1 MQYTSGSTA
10 NPRGVVLSMRNVT
23 ENVDQIIRNY
33 FRHEGGAP
41 RLPSSVVSWLPLY
54 HDMGLMVGLFIPL
67 FVGCPVILTSPE
79 AFIRK
84 PARWMQL
91 LAKHQAPFSAAPNF
105 AFDLAVAKTSEEDM
119 AGLDLGHV
127 NTIIN
132 GAEQV
137 QPNTITKFLR
147 RFRPYNLMPAA
158 VKPSY
163 GMAEAVV
170 YLATTKAGSPPTSTE
185 FDADSLARG
194 HAELSTFETERATRL
209 IRYHSDDK
217 EPLLRIVDPDSNIE
231 LGPGRIGEIW
241 IHGKNVS
248 TGYHNADDALN
259 RDKFQA
265 SIREA
270 SAGTPRSPWLRTGDL
285 GFIVGDEFYIV
296 GRMKDLIIQDGVN
309 HYPDDIETTVKEF
322 TGGRVAAFSV
332 SDDGVEHLVI
342 AAEVRTE
349 HGPDKV
355 TIMDFSTIKRLVVS
369 ALSKLHGLHVT
380 DFLLVPPGALP
391 KTTSGKISRAA
402 CAKQYGA
409 NKLQRSSNVPMT
421 DGSVTADKLQ
431 KWFREYLS
439 THIECHP
446 NEVSLDVPIRDLGL
460 KSIDVLAI
468 PGDLGDRFG
477 FCIPDLAVW
486 DNPSANDLIDS
497 LLNQRSADS
506 LRESHGHADRNTQGR
521 GSINEP
527 VAVIG
532 VGCRFPGDID
542 GPERLWDFLTEKKC
556 AITAYPDRGFTNA
569 GTFAES
575 GGFLKDVAGFDN
587 RFFDI
592 PPDEALRMDPQQRLL
607 LEVSWEALEHA
618 GIIPESLRLSRTGVF
633 VGVSSTDYVRLVS
646 ASAQQKSTIWDN
658 TGGSS
663 SIIANRISYFL
674 DIQGPS
680 IVIDTAC
687 SSSLVAVHLACRSLS
702 TWDCD
707 IALVGGTNVL
717 ISPEPWGGFR
727 EAGILSQTG
736 CCHAFDKS
744 ADGMVRGEGCGVIVL
759 QRLSDARLEGRRILA
774 ILTGSAVNQDGK
786 SNGIMAPNPSAQI
799 GVLENACKSARV
811 DPLEIGYVEAHG
823 TGTSLGDRI
832 EAHALGMV
840 FGRKRPGSGPLMI
853 GSIKPNIGHLEGAAG
868 IAGLIKAVLMV
879 ERGSLLPSGGFTEP
893 NPAIPFTELGLR
905 VVDEL
910 QEWPVVAGRPRR
922 AGVSSFGF
930 GGTNAHV
937 IVEEAGSVGADT
949 VSGRADVGGSGGG
962 VVAWVISGKTAS
974 ALAAQAG
981 RLGRYVRARPALDVV
996 DVGYSL
1002 VSTRSVFDHRAV
1014 VVGQTR
1020 DELLAGLAGVVA
1032 GRPEAGVV
1040 CGVGK
1045 PAGKTAFVFAG
1056 QGSQWLGMGSELY
1069 AAYPVFAEALDAV
1082 VDELDRHLRYP
1093 LRDVIWGHD
1102 QDLLNT
1108 TEFAQPALFAVE
1120 VALYRLLMSWGVR
1133 PGLVL
1138 GHSVGELAAAHVAG
1152 ALCLPDAAMLVAARG
1167 RLMQALP
1174 AGGAMFAVQ
1183 AREDEVAP
1191 MLGHDVSIAAV
1202 NGPASVVI
1210 SGAHDAVSAIADRLR
1225 GQGRR
1230 VHRLAVSHAFHSAL
1244 MEPMIAEFTAVAAEL
1259 SVGLPTIPVISNV
1272 TGQLVADDFA
1282 SADYWARHIRAVVR
1296 FGDSVRSAHCAG
1308 ASRFI
1313 EVGPGGGLTSLIE
1326 ASLAD
1331 AQIVSVPTLRKDRPE
1346 PVSVMTA
1353 AAQGFVSGMGLD
1365 WASVFSGYRP
1375 KRVELPTY
1383 AFQHQ
1388 KFWLAPAPSVSD
1400 PTAAGQIGASDG
1412 GAELL
1417 ASSGFA
1423 ARLAGRSADEQLAAA
1438 IEVVCEHAAAVLGR
1452 DGAAGLD
1459 AGQAFAD
1466 SGFNSLSAVE
1476 LRNRLTAVTAVT
1488 LPATAIF
1495 DHPTPTELAQYLIT
1509 QIDGHGSSAAAA
1521 ANPAERIDALTDLF
1535 LQACDAGRDADGWK
1549 MVALAS
1555 NTRERMSS
1563 PVRNNV
1569 SKNVALLADGIS
1581 DVVVICIPT
1590 LTVLSDQREYRDI
1603 ANAMTGRHSVYSL
1616 TLPGF
1621 DSSDALPQNADM
1633 IVETVSNAIID
1644 VVGGSCRFVLSGYSS
1659 GGVLAYALCSHL
1671 SVKHQRNPL
1680 GVALIDTYLPSQ
1692 IANPSMNEG
1701 FSPNDTGKGLSR
1713 EVIRVARM
1721 LNRLTA
1727 TRLTAAAT
1735 YAAIFQAWEPGR
1747 SMAPVLN
1754 IVAKDRIATVENLR
1768 EERINRWRTAAA
1780 EAAYS
1785 VAEVPGDHFGMMST
1799 SSEAI
1804 ATEIHDWISGL
1815 VRGPHR

>member
-1 MQYTSGSTA
+1 
-10 NPRGVVLSMRNVT
+10 
-23 ENVDQIIRNY
+23 
-33 FRHEGGAP
+33 
-41 RLPSSVVSWLPLY
+41 
-54 HDMGLMVGLFIPL
+54 
-67 FVGCPVILTSPE
+67 
-79 AFIRK
+79 
-84 PARWMQL
+84 
-91 LAKHQAPFSAAPNF
+91 
-105 AFDLAVAKTSEEDM
+105 
-119 AGLDLGHV
+119 
-127 NTIIN
+127 
-132 GAEQV
+132 
-137 QPNTITKFLR
+137 
-147 RFRPYNLMPAA
+147 
-158 VKPSY
+158 
-163 GMAEAVV
+163 
-170 YLATTKAGSPPTSTE
+170 
-185 FDADSLARG
+185 
-194 HAELSTFETERATRL
+194 
-209 IRYHSDDK
+209 
-217 EPLLRIVDPDSNIE
+217 
-231 LGPGRIGEIW
+231 
-241 IHGKNVS
+241 
-248 TGYHNADDALN
+248 
-259 RDKFQA
+259 
-265 SIREA
+265 
-270 SAGTPRSPWLRTGDL
+270 
-285 GFIVGDEFYIV
+285 
-296 GRMKDLIIQDGVN
+296 
-309 HYPDDIETTVKEF
+309 
-322 TGGRVAAFSV
+322 
-332 SDDGVEHLVI
+332 
-342 AAEVRTE
+342 
-349 HGPDKV
+349 
-355 TIMDFSTIKRLVVS
+355 
-369 ALSKLHGLHVT
+369 
-380 DFLLVPPGALP
+380 
-391 KTTSGKISRAA
+391 
-402 CAKQYGA
+402 
-409 NKLQRSSNVPMT
+409 MT

-702 TWDCD
+702 AWDCD

-937 IVEEAGSVGADT
+937 IVEEAFPVESDGVCAGAD
-949 VSGRADVGGSGGG
+949 GSGGG

-1331 AQIVSVPTLRKDRPE
+1331 AQIVSVPTLRDAQIVSVPTLRKDRPE

-1423 ARLAGRSADEQLAAA
+1423 ARLAGRSADEQLAAAIEVVCEHAAAA

-1815 VRGPHR
+1815 VRGPHP

>member
-1 MQYTSGSTA
+1 MVS
-10 NPRGVVLSMRNVT
+10 RVLVHAYRV
-23 ENVDQIIRNY
+23 
-33 FRHEGGAP
+33 
-41 RLPSSVVSWLPLY
+41 SS
-54 HDMGLMVGLFIPL
+54 
-67 FVGCPVILTSPE
+67 
-79 AFIRK
+79 
-84 PARWMQL
+84 
-91 LAKHQAPFSAAPNF
+91 
-105 AFDLAVAKTSEEDM
+105 
-119 AGLDLGHV
+119 
-127 NTIIN
+127 
-132 GAEQV
+132 
-137 QPNTITKFLR
+137 
-147 RFRPYNLMPAA
+147 
-158 VKPSY
+158 
-163 GMAEAVV
+163 
-170 YLATTKAGSPPTSTE
+170 
-185 FDADSLARG
+185 
-194 HAELSTFETERATRL
+194 
-209 IRYHSDDK
+209 
-217 EPLLRIVDPDSNIE
+217 
-231 LGPGRIGEIW
+231 
-241 IHGKNVS
+241 
-248 TGYHNADDALN
+248 
-259 RDKFQA
+259 
-265 SIREA
+265 
-270 SAGTPRSPWLRTGDL
+270 
-285 GFIVGDEFYIV
+285 
-296 GRMKDLIIQDGVN
+296 
-309 HYPDDIETTVKEF
+309 
-322 TGGRVAAFSV
+322 
-332 SDDGVEHLVI
+332 
-342 AAEVRTE
+342 
-349 HGPDKV
+349 
-355 TIMDFSTIKRLVVS
+355 
-369 ALSKLHGLHVT
+369 
-380 DFLLVPPGALP
+380 
-391 KTTSGKISRAA
+391 
-402 CAKQYGA
+402 
-409 NKLQRSSNVPMT
+409 
-421 DGSVTADKLQ
+421 
-431 KWFREYLS
+431 
-439 THIECHP
+439 

-532 VGCRFPGDID
+532 VGCLFPGDID

-1815 VRGPHR
+1815 VRGPHP

>member
-1 MQYTSGSTA
+1 MVS
-10 NPRGVVLSMRNVT
+10 RVLVHAYRV
-23 ENVDQIIRNY
+23 
-33 FRHEGGAP
+33 
-41 RLPSSVVSWLPLY
+41 SS
-54 HDMGLMVGLFIPL
+54 
-67 FVGCPVILTSPE
+67 
-79 AFIRK
+79 
-84 PARWMQL
+84 
-91 LAKHQAPFSAAPNF
+91 
-105 AFDLAVAKTSEEDM
+105 
-119 AGLDLGHV
+119 
-127 NTIIN
+127 
-132 GAEQV
+132 
-137 QPNTITKFLR
+137 
-147 RFRPYNLMPAA
+147 
-158 VKPSY
+158 
-163 GMAEAVV
+163 
-170 YLATTKAGSPPTSTE
+170 
-185 FDADSLARG
+185 
-194 HAELSTFETERATRL
+194 
-209 IRYHSDDK
+209 
-217 EPLLRIVDPDSNIE
+217 
-231 LGPGRIGEIW
+231 
-241 IHGKNVS
+241 
-248 TGYHNADDALN
+248 
-259 RDKFQA
+259 
-265 SIREA
+265 
-270 SAGTPRSPWLRTGDL
+270 
-285 GFIVGDEFYIV
+285 
-296 GRMKDLIIQDGVN
+296 
-309 HYPDDIETTVKEF
+309 
-322 TGGRVAAFSV
+322 
-332 SDDGVEHLVI
+332 
-342 AAEVRTE
+342 
-349 HGPDKV
+349 
-355 TIMDFSTIKRLVVS
+355 
-369 ALSKLHGLHVT
+369 
-380 DFLLVPPGALP
+380 
-391 KTTSGKISRAA
+391 
-402 CAKQYGA
+402 
-409 NKLQRSSNVPMT
+409 
-421 DGSVTADKLQ
+421 
-431 KWFREYLS
+431 
-439 THIECHP
+439 

-823 TGTSLGDRI
+823 TGTSLEDRI

-1815 VRGPHR
+1815 VRGPHP

>member
-1 MQYTSGSTA
+1 MVS
-10 NPRGVVLSMRNVT
+10 RVLVHAYRV
-23 ENVDQIIRNY
+23 
-33 FRHEGGAP
+33 
-41 RLPSSVVSWLPLY
+41 SS
-54 HDMGLMVGLFIPL
+54 
-67 FVGCPVILTSPE
+67 
-79 AFIRK
+79 
-84 PARWMQL
+84 
-91 LAKHQAPFSAAPNF
+91 
-105 AFDLAVAKTSEEDM
+105 
-119 AGLDLGHV
+119 
-127 NTIIN
+127 
-132 GAEQV
+132 
-137 QPNTITKFLR
+137 
-147 RFRPYNLMPAA
+147 
-158 VKPSY
+158 
-163 GMAEAVV
+163 
-170 YLATTKAGSPPTSTE
+170 
-185 FDADSLARG
+185 
-194 HAELSTFETERATRL
+194 
-209 IRYHSDDK
+209 
-217 EPLLRIVDPDSNIE
+217 
-231 LGPGRIGEIW
+231 
-241 IHGKNVS
+241 
-248 TGYHNADDALN
+248 
-259 RDKFQA
+259 
-265 SIREA
+265 
-270 SAGTPRSPWLRTGDL
+270 
-285 GFIVGDEFYIV
+285 
-296 GRMKDLIIQDGVN
+296 
-309 HYPDDIETTVKEF
+309 
-322 TGGRVAAFSV
+322 
-332 SDDGVEHLVI
+332 
-342 AAEVRTE
+342 
-349 HGPDKV
+349 
-355 TIMDFSTIKRLVVS
+355 
-369 ALSKLHGLHVT
+369 
-380 DFLLVPPGALP
+380 
-391 KTTSGKISRAA
+391 
-402 CAKQYGA
+402 
-409 NKLQRSSNVPMT
+409 
-421 DGSVTADKLQ
+421 
-431 KWFREYLS
+431 
-439 THIECHP
+439 

-981 RLGRYVRARPALDVV
+981 RLGRYVRARPAFDVV

-1815 VRGPHR
+1815 VRGPHP

>member
-1 MQYTSGSTA
+1 
-10 NPRGVVLSMRNVT
+10 
-23 ENVDQIIRNY
+23 
-33 FRHEGGAP
+33 
-41 RLPSSVVSWLPLY
+41 
-54 HDMGLMVGLFIPL
+54 
-67 FVGCPVILTSPE
+67 
-79 AFIRK
+79 
-84 PARWMQL
+84 
-91 LAKHQAPFSAAPNF
+91 
-105 AFDLAVAKTSEEDM
+105 
-119 AGLDLGHV
+119 
-127 NTIIN
+127 
-132 GAEQV
+132 
-137 QPNTITKFLR
+137 
-147 RFRPYNLMPAA
+147 
-158 VKPSY
+158 
-163 GMAEAVV
+163 
-170 YLATTKAGSPPTSTE
+170 
-185 FDADSLARG
+185 
-194 HAELSTFETERATRL
+194 
-209 IRYHSDDK
+209 
-217 EPLLRIVDPDSNIE
+217 
-231 LGPGRIGEIW
+231 
-241 IHGKNVS
+241 
-248 TGYHNADDALN
+248 
-259 RDKFQA
+259 
-265 SIREA
+265 
-270 SAGTPRSPWLRTGDL
+270 
-285 GFIVGDEFYIV
+285 
-296 GRMKDLIIQDGVN
+296 
-309 HYPDDIETTVKEF
+309 
-322 TGGRVAAFSV
+322 
-332 SDDGVEHLVI
+332 
-342 AAEVRTE
+342 
-349 HGPDKV
+349 
-355 TIMDFSTIKRLVVS
+355 
-369 ALSKLHGLHVT
+369 
-380 DFLLVPPGALP
+380 
-391 KTTSGKISRAA
+391 
-402 CAKQYGA
+402 
-409 NKLQRSSNVPMT
+409 MT

-1495 DHPTPTELAQYLIT
+1495 DHPIPTELAQYLIT

-1815 VRGPHR
+1815 VRGPHP

>member
-1 MQYTSGSTA
+1 
-10 NPRGVVLSMRNVT
+10 
-23 ENVDQIIRNY
+23 
-33 FRHEGGAP
+33 
-41 RLPSSVVSWLPLY
+41 
-54 HDMGLMVGLFIPL
+54 
-67 FVGCPVILTSPE
+67 
-79 AFIRK
+79 
-84 PARWMQL
+84 
-91 LAKHQAPFSAAPNF
+91 
-105 AFDLAVAKTSEEDM
+105 
-119 AGLDLGHV
+119 
-127 NTIIN
+127 
-132 GAEQV
+132 
-137 QPNTITKFLR
+137 
-147 RFRPYNLMPAA
+147 
-158 VKPSY
+158 
-163 GMAEAVV
+163 
-170 YLATTKAGSPPTSTE
+170 
-185 FDADSLARG
+185 
-194 HAELSTFETERATRL
+194 
-209 IRYHSDDK
+209 
-217 EPLLRIVDPDSNIE
+217 
-231 LGPGRIGEIW
+231 
-241 IHGKNVS
+241 
-248 TGYHNADDALN
+248 
-259 RDKFQA
+259 
-265 SIREA
+265 
-270 SAGTPRSPWLRTGDL
+270 
-285 GFIVGDEFYIV
+285 
-296 GRMKDLIIQDGVN
+296 
-309 HYPDDIETTVKEF
+309 
-322 TGGRVAAFSV
+322 
-332 SDDGVEHLVI
+332 
-342 AAEVRTE
+342 
-349 HGPDKV
+349 
-355 TIMDFSTIKRLVVS
+355 
-369 ALSKLHGLHVT
+369 
-380 DFLLVPPGALP
+380 
-391 KTTSGKISRAA
+391 
-402 CAKQYGA
+402 
-409 NKLQRSSNVPMT
+409 MT

-1590 LTVLSDQREYRDI
+1590 LTVLSDQRKYRDI

-1815 VRGPHR
+1815 VRGPHP

>member
-1 MQYTSGSTA
+1 
-10 NPRGVVLSMRNVT
+10 
-23 ENVDQIIRNY
+23 
-33 FRHEGGAP
+33 
-41 RLPSSVVSWLPLY
+41 
-54 HDMGLMVGLFIPL
+54 
-67 FVGCPVILTSPE
+67 
-79 AFIRK
+79 
-84 PARWMQL
+84 
-91 LAKHQAPFSAAPNF
+91 
-105 AFDLAVAKTSEEDM
+105 
-119 AGLDLGHV
+119 
-127 NTIIN
+127 
-132 GAEQV
+132 
-137 QPNTITKFLR
+137 
-147 RFRPYNLMPAA
+147 
-158 VKPSY
+158 
-163 GMAEAVV
+163 
-170 YLATTKAGSPPTSTE
+170 
-185 FDADSLARG
+185 
-194 HAELSTFETERATRL
+194 
-209 IRYHSDDK
+209 
-217 EPLLRIVDPDSNIE
+217 
-231 LGPGRIGEIW
+231 
-241 IHGKNVS
+241 
-248 TGYHNADDALN
+248 
-259 RDKFQA
+259 
-265 SIREA
+265 
-270 SAGTPRSPWLRTGDL
+270 
-285 GFIVGDEFYIV
+285 
-296 GRMKDLIIQDGVN
+296 
-309 HYPDDIETTVKEF
+309 
-322 TGGRVAAFSV
+322 
-332 SDDGVEHLVI
+332 
-342 AAEVRTE
+342 
-349 HGPDKV
+349 
-355 TIMDFSTIKRLVVS
+355 
-369 ALSKLHGLHVT
+369 
-380 DFLLVPPGALP
+380 
-391 KTTSGKISRAA
+391 
-402 CAKQYGA
+402 
-409 NKLQRSSNVPMT
+409 MT

-431 KWFREYLS
+431 KWFREYVS

-646 ASAQQKSTIWDN
+646 ASARQKSTIWDN

-1815 VRGPHR
+1815 VRGPHP

>member
-1 MQYTSGSTA
+1 
-10 NPRGVVLSMRNVT
+10 
-23 ENVDQIIRNY
+23 
-33 FRHEGGAP
+33 
-41 RLPSSVVSWLPLY
+41 
-54 HDMGLMVGLFIPL
+54 
-67 FVGCPVILTSPE
+67 
-79 AFIRK
+79 
-84 PARWMQL
+84 
-91 LAKHQAPFSAAPNF
+91 
-105 AFDLAVAKTSEEDM
+105 
-119 AGLDLGHV
+119 
-127 NTIIN
+127 
-132 GAEQV
+132 
-137 QPNTITKFLR
+137 
-147 RFRPYNLMPAA
+147 
-158 VKPSY
+158 
-163 GMAEAVV
+163 
-170 YLATTKAGSPPTSTE
+170 
-185 FDADSLARG
+185 
-194 HAELSTFETERATRL
+194 
-209 IRYHSDDK
+209 
-217 EPLLRIVDPDSNIE
+217 
-231 LGPGRIGEIW
+231 
-241 IHGKNVS
+241 
-248 TGYHNADDALN
+248 
-259 RDKFQA
+259 
-265 SIREA
+265 
-270 SAGTPRSPWLRTGDL
+270 
-285 GFIVGDEFYIV
+285 
-296 GRMKDLIIQDGVN
+296 
-309 HYPDDIETTVKEF
+309 
-322 TGGRVAAFSV
+322 
-332 SDDGVEHLVI
+332 
-342 AAEVRTE
+342 
-349 HGPDKV
+349 
-355 TIMDFSTIKRLVVS
+355 
-369 ALSKLHGLHVT
+369 
-380 DFLLVPPGALP
+380 
-391 KTTSGKISRAA
+391 
-402 CAKQYGA
+402 
-409 NKLQRSSNVPMT
+409 MT

-431 KWFREYLS
+431 KWFREYVS

-1438 IEVVCEHAAAVLGR
+1438 IEVVCERAAAVLGR

-1815 VRGPHR
+1815 VRGPHP

>member
-1 MQYTSGSTA
+1 MVS
-10 NPRGVVLSMRNVT
+10 RVLVHAYRV
-23 ENVDQIIRNY
+23 
-33 FRHEGGAP
+33 
-41 RLPSSVVSWLPLY
+41 SS
-54 HDMGLMVGLFIPL
+54 
-67 FVGCPVILTSPE
+67 
-79 AFIRK
+79 
-84 PARWMQL
+84 
-91 LAKHQAPFSAAPNF
+91 
-105 AFDLAVAKTSEEDM
+105 
-119 AGLDLGHV
+119 
-127 NTIIN
+127 
-132 GAEQV
+132 
-137 QPNTITKFLR
+137 
-147 RFRPYNLMPAA
+147 
-158 VKPSY
+158 
-163 GMAEAVV
+163 
-170 YLATTKAGSPPTSTE
+170 
-185 FDADSLARG
+185 
-194 HAELSTFETERATRL
+194 
-209 IRYHSDDK
+209 
-217 EPLLRIVDPDSNIE
+217 
-231 LGPGRIGEIW
+231 
-241 IHGKNVS
+241 
-248 TGYHNADDALN
+248 
-259 RDKFQA
+259 
-265 SIREA
+265 
-270 SAGTPRSPWLRTGDL
+270 
-285 GFIVGDEFYIV
+285 
-296 GRMKDLIIQDGVN
+296 
-309 HYPDDIETTVKEF
+309 
-322 TGGRVAAFSV
+322 
-332 SDDGVEHLVI
+332 
-342 AAEVRTE
+342 
-349 HGPDKV
+349 
-355 TIMDFSTIKRLVVS
+355 
-369 ALSKLHGLHVT
+369 
-380 DFLLVPPGALP
+380 
-391 KTTSGKISRAA
+391 
-402 CAKQYGA
+402 
-409 NKLQRSSNVPMT
+409 
-421 DGSVTADKLQ
+421 
-431 KWFREYLS
+431 
-439 THIECHP
+439 

-1069 AAYPVFAEALDAV
+1069 AAYPVFAEALDVV

-1815 VRGPHR
+1815 VRGPHP

>member
-1 MQYTSGSTA
+1 
-10 NPRGVVLSMRNVT
+10 
-23 ENVDQIIRNY
+23 
-33 FRHEGGAP
+33 
-41 RLPSSVVSWLPLY
+41 
-54 HDMGLMVGLFIPL
+54 
-67 FVGCPVILTSPE
+67 
-79 AFIRK
+79 
-84 PARWMQL
+84 
-91 LAKHQAPFSAAPNF
+91 
-105 AFDLAVAKTSEEDM
+105 
-119 AGLDLGHV
+119 
-127 NTIIN
+127 
-132 GAEQV
+132 
-137 QPNTITKFLR
+137 
-147 RFRPYNLMPAA
+147 
-158 VKPSY
+158 
-163 GMAEAVV
+163 
-170 YLATTKAGSPPTSTE
+170 
-185 FDADSLARG
+185 
-194 HAELSTFETERATRL
+194 
-209 IRYHSDDK
+209 
-217 EPLLRIVDPDSNIE
+217 
-231 LGPGRIGEIW
+231 
-241 IHGKNVS
+241 
-248 TGYHNADDALN
+248 
-259 RDKFQA
+259 
-265 SIREA
+265 
-270 SAGTPRSPWLRTGDL
+270 
-285 GFIVGDEFYIV
+285 
-296 GRMKDLIIQDGVN
+296 
-309 HYPDDIETTVKEF
+309 
-322 TGGRVAAFSV
+322 
-332 SDDGVEHLVI
+332 
-342 AAEVRTE
+342 
-349 HGPDKV
+349 
-355 TIMDFSTIKRLVVS
+355 
-369 ALSKLHGLHVT
+369 
-380 DFLLVPPGALP
+380 
-391 KTTSGKISRAA
+391 
-402 CAKQYGA
+402 
-409 NKLQRSSNVPMT
+409 MT

-556 AITAYPDRGFTNA
+556 AITASPDRGFTNA

-1365 WASVFSGYRP
+1365 WSSVFSGYRP

-1438 IEVVCEHAAAVLGR
+1438 IEVVCEHSAAVLGR

-1815 VRGPHR
+1815 VRGPHP

>member
-1 MQYTSGSTA
+1 
-10 NPRGVVLSMRNVT
+10 
-23 ENVDQIIRNY
+23 
-33 FRHEGGAP
+33 
-41 RLPSSVVSWLPLY
+41 
-54 HDMGLMVGLFIPL
+54 
-67 FVGCPVILTSPE
+67 
-79 AFIRK
+79 
-84 PARWMQL
+84 
-91 LAKHQAPFSAAPNF
+91 
-105 AFDLAVAKTSEEDM
+105 
-119 AGLDLGHV
+119 
-127 NTIIN
+127 
-132 GAEQV
+132 
-137 QPNTITKFLR
+137 
-147 RFRPYNLMPAA
+147 
-158 VKPSY
+158 
-163 GMAEAVV
+163 
-170 YLATTKAGSPPTSTE
+170 
-185 FDADSLARG
+185 
-194 HAELSTFETERATRL
+194 
-209 IRYHSDDK
+209 
-217 EPLLRIVDPDSNIE
+217 
-231 LGPGRIGEIW
+231 
-241 IHGKNVS
+241 
-248 TGYHNADDALN
+248 
-259 RDKFQA
+259 
-265 SIREA
+265 
-270 SAGTPRSPWLRTGDL
+270 
-285 GFIVGDEFYIV
+285 
-296 GRMKDLIIQDGVN
+296 
-309 HYPDDIETTVKEF
+309 
-322 TGGRVAAFSV
+322 
-332 SDDGVEHLVI
+332 
-342 AAEVRTE
+342 
-349 HGPDKV
+349 
-355 TIMDFSTIKRLVVS
+355 
-369 ALSKLHGLHVT
+369 
-380 DFLLVPPGALP
+380 
-391 KTTSGKISRAA
+391 
-402 CAKQYGA
+402 
-409 NKLQRSSNVPMT
+409 MT

-468 PGDLGDRFG
+468 PGDRGDRFG

-1120 VALYRLLMSWGVR
+1120 VALYRLVMSWGVR

-1521 ANPAERIDALTDLF
+1521 ANPAERIDALTDVF

-1815 VRGPHR
+1815 VRGPHP

>member
-1 MQYTSGSTA
+1 
-10 NPRGVVLSMRNVT
+10 
-23 ENVDQIIRNY
+23 
-33 FRHEGGAP
+33 
-41 RLPSSVVSWLPLY
+41 
-54 HDMGLMVGLFIPL
+54 
-67 FVGCPVILTSPE
+67 
-79 AFIRK
+79 
-84 PARWMQL
+84 
-91 LAKHQAPFSAAPNF
+91 
-105 AFDLAVAKTSEEDM
+105 
-119 AGLDLGHV
+119 
-127 NTIIN
+127 
-132 GAEQV
+132 
-137 QPNTITKFLR
+137 
-147 RFRPYNLMPAA
+147 
-158 VKPSY
+158 
-163 GMAEAVV
+163 
-170 YLATTKAGSPPTSTE
+170 
-185 FDADSLARG
+185 
-194 HAELSTFETERATRL
+194 
-209 IRYHSDDK
+209 
-217 EPLLRIVDPDSNIE
+217 
-231 LGPGRIGEIW
+231 
-241 IHGKNVS
+241 
-248 TGYHNADDALN
+248 
-259 RDKFQA
+259 
-265 SIREA
+265 
-270 SAGTPRSPWLRTGDL
+270 
-285 GFIVGDEFYIV
+285 
-296 GRMKDLIIQDGVN
+296 
-309 HYPDDIETTVKEF
+309 
-322 TGGRVAAFSV
+322 
-332 SDDGVEHLVI
+332 
-342 AAEVRTE
+342 
-349 HGPDKV
+349 
-355 TIMDFSTIKRLVVS
+355 
-369 ALSKLHGLHVT
+369 
-380 DFLLVPPGALP
+380 
-391 KTTSGKISRAA
+391 
-402 CAKQYGA
+402 
-409 NKLQRSSNVPMT
+409 MT

-431 KWFREYLS
+431 KWFREYVS

-759 QRLSDARLEGRRILA
+759 QRLSDARLKGRRILA

-1815 VRGPHR
+1815 VRGPHP

>member
-1 MQYTSGSTA
+1 MVS
-10 NPRGVVLSMRNVT
+10 RVLVHAYRV
-23 ENVDQIIRNY
+23 
-33 FRHEGGAP
+33 
-41 RLPSSVVSWLPLY
+41 SS
-54 HDMGLMVGLFIPL
+54 
-67 FVGCPVILTSPE
+67 
-79 AFIRK
+79 
-84 PARWMQL
+84 
-91 LAKHQAPFSAAPNF
+91 
-105 AFDLAVAKTSEEDM
+105 
-119 AGLDLGHV
+119 
-127 NTIIN
+127 
-132 GAEQV
+132 
-137 QPNTITKFLR
+137 
-147 RFRPYNLMPAA
+147 
-158 VKPSY
+158 
-163 GMAEAVV
+163 
-170 YLATTKAGSPPTSTE
+170 
-185 FDADSLARG
+185 
-194 HAELSTFETERATRL
+194 
-209 IRYHSDDK
+209 
-217 EPLLRIVDPDSNIE
+217 
-231 LGPGRIGEIW
+231 
-241 IHGKNVS
+241 
-248 TGYHNADDALN
+248 
-259 RDKFQA
+259 
-265 SIREA
+265 
-270 SAGTPRSPWLRTGDL
+270 
-285 GFIVGDEFYIV
+285 
-296 GRMKDLIIQDGVN
+296 
-309 HYPDDIETTVKEF
+309 
-322 TGGRVAAFSV
+322 
-332 SDDGVEHLVI
+332 
-342 AAEVRTE
+342 
-349 HGPDKV
+349 
-355 TIMDFSTIKRLVVS
+355 
-369 ALSKLHGLHVT
+369 
-380 DFLLVPPGALP
+380 
-391 KTTSGKISRAA
+391 
-402 CAKQYGA
+402 
-409 NKLQRSSNVPMT
+409 
-421 DGSVTADKLQ
+421 
-431 KWFREYLS
+431 
-439 THIECHP
+439 

-707 IALVGGTNVL
+707 IALVGGTNVV

-1815 VRGPHR
+1815 VRGPHP

>member
-1 MQYTSGSTA
+1 MVS
-10 NPRGVVLSMRNVT
+10 RVLVHAYRV
-23 ENVDQIIRNY
+23 
-33 FRHEGGAP
+33 
-41 RLPSSVVSWLPLY
+41 SS
-54 HDMGLMVGLFIPL
+54 
-67 FVGCPVILTSPE
+67 
-79 AFIRK
+79 
-84 PARWMQL
+84 
-91 LAKHQAPFSAAPNF
+91 
-105 AFDLAVAKTSEEDM
+105 
-119 AGLDLGHV
+119 
-127 NTIIN
+127 
-132 GAEQV
+132 
-137 QPNTITKFLR
+137 
-147 RFRPYNLMPAA
+147 
-158 VKPSY
+158 
-163 GMAEAVV
+163 
-170 YLATTKAGSPPTSTE
+170 
-185 FDADSLARG
+185 
-194 HAELSTFETERATRL
+194 
-209 IRYHSDDK
+209 
-217 EPLLRIVDPDSNIE
+217 
-231 LGPGRIGEIW
+231 
-241 IHGKNVS
+241 
-248 TGYHNADDALN
+248 
-259 RDKFQA
+259 
-265 SIREA
+265 
-270 SAGTPRSPWLRTGDL
+270 
-285 GFIVGDEFYIV
+285 
-296 GRMKDLIIQDGVN
+296 
-309 HYPDDIETTVKEF
+309 
-322 TGGRVAAFSV
+322 
-332 SDDGVEHLVI
+332 
-342 AAEVRTE
+342 
-349 HGPDKV
+349 
-355 TIMDFSTIKRLVVS
+355 
-369 ALSKLHGLHVT
+369 
-380 DFLLVPPGALP
+380 
-391 KTTSGKISRAA
+391 
-402 CAKQYGA
+402 
-409 NKLQRSSNVPMT
+409 
-421 DGSVTADKLQ
+421 
-431 KWFREYLS
+431 
-439 THIECHP
+439 

-1210 SGAHDAVSAIADRLR
+1210 SGAHDAVSAIADWLR

-1815 VRGPHR
+1815 VRGPHP

>member
-1 MQYTSGSTA
+1 MVS
-10 NPRGVVLSMRNVT
+10 RVLVHAYRV
-23 ENVDQIIRNY
+23 
-33 FRHEGGAP
+33 
-41 RLPSSVVSWLPLY
+41 SS
-54 HDMGLMVGLFIPL
+54 
-67 FVGCPVILTSPE
+67 
-79 AFIRK
+79 
-84 PARWMQL
+84 
-91 LAKHQAPFSAAPNF
+91 
-105 AFDLAVAKTSEEDM
+105 
-119 AGLDLGHV
+119 
-127 NTIIN
+127 
-132 GAEQV
+132 
-137 QPNTITKFLR
+137 
-147 RFRPYNLMPAA
+147 
-158 VKPSY
+158 
-163 GMAEAVV
+163 
-170 YLATTKAGSPPTSTE
+170 
-185 FDADSLARG
+185 
-194 HAELSTFETERATRL
+194 
-209 IRYHSDDK
+209 
-217 EPLLRIVDPDSNIE
+217 
-231 LGPGRIGEIW
+231 
-241 IHGKNVS
+241 
-248 TGYHNADDALN
+248 
-259 RDKFQA
+259 
-265 SIREA
+265 
-270 SAGTPRSPWLRTGDL
+270 
-285 GFIVGDEFYIV
+285 
-296 GRMKDLIIQDGVN
+296 
-309 HYPDDIETTVKEF
+309 
-322 TGGRVAAFSV
+322 
-332 SDDGVEHLVI
+332 
-342 AAEVRTE
+342 
-349 HGPDKV
+349 
-355 TIMDFSTIKRLVVS
+355 
-369 ALSKLHGLHVT
+369 
-380 DFLLVPPGALP
+380 
-391 KTTSGKISRAA
+391 
-402 CAKQYGA
+402 
-409 NKLQRSSNVPMT
+409 
-421 DGSVTADKLQ
+421 
-431 KWFREYLS
+431 
-439 THIECHP
+439 

-1388 KFWLAPAPSVSD
+1388 KFWLAPAPSVCD

-1815 VRGPHR
+1815 VRGPHP

>member
-1 MQYTSGSTA
+1 
-10 NPRGVVLSMRNVT
+10 
-23 ENVDQIIRNY
+23 
-33 FRHEGGAP
+33 
-41 RLPSSVVSWLPLY
+41 
-54 HDMGLMVGLFIPL
+54 
-67 FVGCPVILTSPE
+67 
-79 AFIRK
+79 
-84 PARWMQL
+84 
-91 LAKHQAPFSAAPNF
+91 
-105 AFDLAVAKTSEEDM
+105 
-119 AGLDLGHV
+119 
-127 NTIIN
+127 
-132 GAEQV
+132 
-137 QPNTITKFLR
+137 
-147 RFRPYNLMPAA
+147 
-158 VKPSY
+158 
-163 GMAEAVV
+163 
-170 YLATTKAGSPPTSTE
+170 
-185 FDADSLARG
+185 
-194 HAELSTFETERATRL
+194 
-209 IRYHSDDK
+209 
-217 EPLLRIVDPDSNIE
+217 
-231 LGPGRIGEIW
+231 
-241 IHGKNVS
+241 
-248 TGYHNADDALN
+248 
-259 RDKFQA
+259 
-265 SIREA
+265 
-270 SAGTPRSPWLRTGDL
+270 
-285 GFIVGDEFYIV
+285 
-296 GRMKDLIIQDGVN
+296 
-309 HYPDDIETTVKEF
+309 
-322 TGGRVAAFSV
+322 
-332 SDDGVEHLVI
+332 
-342 AAEVRTE
+342 
-349 HGPDKV
+349 
-355 TIMDFSTIKRLVVS
+355 
-369 ALSKLHGLHVT
+369 
-380 DFLLVPPGALP
+380 
-391 KTTSGKISRAA
+391 
-402 CAKQYGA
+402 
-409 NKLQRSSNVPMT
+409 MT

-431 KWFREYLS
+431 KWFREYVS

-687 SSSLVAVHLACRSLS
+687 SSSLVAVHLGCRSLS

-1815 VRGPHR
+1815 VRGPHP

>member
-1 MQYTSGSTA
+1 
-10 NPRGVVLSMRNVT
+10 
-23 ENVDQIIRNY
+23 
-33 FRHEGGAP
+33 
-41 RLPSSVVSWLPLY
+41 
-54 HDMGLMVGLFIPL
+54 
-67 FVGCPVILTSPE
+67 
-79 AFIRK
+79 
-84 PARWMQL
+84 
-91 LAKHQAPFSAAPNF
+91 
-105 AFDLAVAKTSEEDM
+105 
-119 AGLDLGHV
+119 
-127 NTIIN
+127 
-132 GAEQV
+132 
-137 QPNTITKFLR
+137 
-147 RFRPYNLMPAA
+147 
-158 VKPSY
+158 
-163 GMAEAVV
+163 
-170 YLATTKAGSPPTSTE
+170 
-185 FDADSLARG
+185 
-194 HAELSTFETERATRL
+194 
-209 IRYHSDDK
+209 
-217 EPLLRIVDPDSNIE
+217 
-231 LGPGRIGEIW
+231 
-241 IHGKNVS
+241 
-248 TGYHNADDALN
+248 
-259 RDKFQA
+259 
-265 SIREA
+265 
-270 SAGTPRSPWLRTGDL
+270 
-285 GFIVGDEFYIV
+285 
-296 GRMKDLIIQDGVN
+296 
-309 HYPDDIETTVKEF
+309 
-322 TGGRVAAFSV
+322 
-332 SDDGVEHLVI
+332 
-342 AAEVRTE
+342 
-349 HGPDKV
+349 
-355 TIMDFSTIKRLVVS
+355 
-369 ALSKLHGLHVT
+369 
-380 DFLLVPPGALP
+380 
-391 KTTSGKISRAA
+391 
-402 CAKQYGA
+402 
-409 NKLQRSSNVPMT
+409 MT

-431 KWFREYLS
+431 KWFREYVS

-1563 PVRNNV
+1563 LVRNNV

-1815 VRGPHR
+1815 VRGPHP

>member
-1 MQYTSGSTA
+1 
-10 NPRGVVLSMRNVT
+10 
-23 ENVDQIIRNY
+23 
-33 FRHEGGAP
+33 
-41 RLPSSVVSWLPLY
+41 
-54 HDMGLMVGLFIPL
+54 
-67 FVGCPVILTSPE
+67 
-79 AFIRK
+79 
-84 PARWMQL
+84 
-91 LAKHQAPFSAAPNF
+91 
-105 AFDLAVAKTSEEDM
+105 
-119 AGLDLGHV
+119 
-127 NTIIN
+127 
-132 GAEQV
+132 
-137 QPNTITKFLR
+137 
-147 RFRPYNLMPAA
+147 
-158 VKPSY
+158 
-163 GMAEAVV
+163 
-170 YLATTKAGSPPTSTE
+170 
-185 FDADSLARG
+185 
-194 HAELSTFETERATRL
+194 
-209 IRYHSDDK
+209 
-217 EPLLRIVDPDSNIE
+217 
-231 LGPGRIGEIW
+231 
-241 IHGKNVS
+241 
-248 TGYHNADDALN
+248 
-259 RDKFQA
+259 
-265 SIREA
+265 
-270 SAGTPRSPWLRTGDL
+270 
-285 GFIVGDEFYIV
+285 
-296 GRMKDLIIQDGVN
+296 
-309 HYPDDIETTVKEF
+309 
-322 TGGRVAAFSV
+322 
-332 SDDGVEHLVI
+332 
-342 AAEVRTE
+342 
-349 HGPDKV
+349 
-355 TIMDFSTIKRLVVS
+355 
-369 ALSKLHGLHVT
+369 
-380 DFLLVPPGALP
+380 
-391 KTTSGKISRAA
+391 
-402 CAKQYGA
+402 
-409 NKLQRSSNVPMT
+409 MT

-674 DIQGPS
+674 DIQGAS

-1680 GVALIDTYLPSQ
+1680 RVALIDTYLPSQ

-1815 VRGPHR
+1815 VRGPHP

>member
-1 MQYTSGSTA
+1 
-10 NPRGVVLSMRNVT
+10 
-23 ENVDQIIRNY
+23 
-33 FRHEGGAP
+33 
-41 RLPSSVVSWLPLY
+41 
-54 HDMGLMVGLFIPL
+54 
-67 FVGCPVILTSPE
+67 
-79 AFIRK
+79 
-84 PARWMQL
+84 
-91 LAKHQAPFSAAPNF
+91 
-105 AFDLAVAKTSEEDM
+105 
-119 AGLDLGHV
+119 
-127 NTIIN
+127 
-132 GAEQV
+132 
-137 QPNTITKFLR
+137 
-147 RFRPYNLMPAA
+147 
-158 VKPSY
+158 
-163 GMAEAVV
+163 
-170 YLATTKAGSPPTSTE
+170 
-185 FDADSLARG
+185 
-194 HAELSTFETERATRL
+194 
-209 IRYHSDDK
+209 
-217 EPLLRIVDPDSNIE
+217 
-231 LGPGRIGEIW
+231 
-241 IHGKNVS
+241 
-248 TGYHNADDALN
+248 
-259 RDKFQA
+259 
-265 SIREA
+265 
-270 SAGTPRSPWLRTGDL
+270 
-285 GFIVGDEFYIV
+285 
-296 GRMKDLIIQDGVN
+296 
-309 HYPDDIETTVKEF
+309 
-322 TGGRVAAFSV
+322 
-332 SDDGVEHLVI
+332 
-342 AAEVRTE
+342 
-349 HGPDKV
+349 
-355 TIMDFSTIKRLVVS
+355 
-369 ALSKLHGLHVT
+369 
-380 DFLLVPPGALP
+380 
-391 KTTSGKISRAA
+391 
-402 CAKQYGA
+402 
-409 NKLQRSSNVPMT
+409 MT

-431 KWFREYLS
+431 KWFREYVS

-646 ASAQQKSTIWDN
+646 ASAQQKSTIWHN

-1815 VRGPHR
+1815 VRGPHP

>member
-1 MQYTSGSTA
+1 MVS
-10 NPRGVVLSMRNVT
+10 RVLVHAYRV
-23 ENVDQIIRNY
+23 
-33 FRHEGGAP
+33 
-41 RLPSSVVSWLPLY
+41 SS
-54 HDMGLMVGLFIPL
+54 
-67 FVGCPVILTSPE
+67 
-79 AFIRK
+79 
-84 PARWMQL
+84 
-91 LAKHQAPFSAAPNF
+91 
-105 AFDLAVAKTSEEDM
+105 
-119 AGLDLGHV
+119 
-127 NTIIN
+127 
-132 GAEQV
+132 
-137 QPNTITKFLR
+137 
-147 RFRPYNLMPAA
+147 
-158 VKPSY
+158 
-163 GMAEAVV
+163 
-170 YLATTKAGSPPTSTE
+170 
-185 FDADSLARG
+185 
-194 HAELSTFETERATRL
+194 
-209 IRYHSDDK
+209 
-217 EPLLRIVDPDSNIE
+217 
-231 LGPGRIGEIW
+231 
-241 IHGKNVS
+241 
-248 TGYHNADDALN
+248 
-259 RDKFQA
+259 
-265 SIREA
+265 
-270 SAGTPRSPWLRTGDL
+270 
-285 GFIVGDEFYIV
+285 
-296 GRMKDLIIQDGVN
+296 
-309 HYPDDIETTVKEF
+309 
-322 TGGRVAAFSV
+322 
-332 SDDGVEHLVI
+332 
-342 AAEVRTE
+342 
-349 HGPDKV
+349 
-355 TIMDFSTIKRLVVS
+355 
-369 ALSKLHGLHVT
+369 
-380 DFLLVPPGALP
+380 
-391 KTTSGKISRAA
+391 
-402 CAKQYGA
+402 
-409 NKLQRSSNVPMT
+409 
-421 DGSVTADKLQ
+421 
-431 KWFREYLS
+431 
-439 THIECHP
+439 

-1296 FGDSVRSAHCAG
+1296 FGDSVRSAHCVG

-1815 VRGPHR
+1815 VRGPHP

>member
-1 MQYTSGSTA
+1 
-10 NPRGVVLSMRNVT
+10 
-23 ENVDQIIRNY
+23 
-33 FRHEGGAP
+33 
-41 RLPSSVVSWLPLY
+41 
-54 HDMGLMVGLFIPL
+54 
-67 FVGCPVILTSPE
+67 
-79 AFIRK
+79 
-84 PARWMQL
+84 
-91 LAKHQAPFSAAPNF
+91 
-105 AFDLAVAKTSEEDM
+105 
-119 AGLDLGHV
+119 
-127 NTIIN
+127 
-132 GAEQV
+132 
-137 QPNTITKFLR
+137 
-147 RFRPYNLMPAA
+147 
-158 VKPSY
+158 
-163 GMAEAVV
+163 
-170 YLATTKAGSPPTSTE
+170 
-185 FDADSLARG
+185 
-194 HAELSTFETERATRL
+194 
-209 IRYHSDDK
+209 
-217 EPLLRIVDPDSNIE
+217 
-231 LGPGRIGEIW
+231 
-241 IHGKNVS
+241 
-248 TGYHNADDALN
+248 
-259 RDKFQA
+259 
-265 SIREA
+265 
-270 SAGTPRSPWLRTGDL
+270 
-285 GFIVGDEFYIV
+285 
-296 GRMKDLIIQDGVN
+296 
-309 HYPDDIETTVKEF
+309 
-322 TGGRVAAFSV
+322 
-332 SDDGVEHLVI
+332 
-342 AAEVRTE
+342 
-349 HGPDKV
+349 
-355 TIMDFSTIKRLVVS
+355 
-369 ALSKLHGLHVT
+369 
-380 DFLLVPPGALP
+380 
-391 KTTSGKISRAA
+391 
-402 CAKQYGA
+402 
-409 NKLQRSSNVPMT
+409 MT

-542 GPERLWDFLTEKKC
+542 GPERLWDFLTEKTC

-1120 VALYRLLMSWGVR
+1120 VALYRLVMSWGVR

-1152 ALCLPDAAMLVAARG
+1152 ALCLPGAAMLVAARG

-1521 ANPAERIDALTDLF
+1521 ANPAERIDALTDVF

-1815 VRGPHR
+1815 VRGPHP

>member
-1 MQYTSGSTA
+1 MVS
-10 NPRGVVLSMRNVT
+10 RVLVHAYRV
-23 ENVDQIIRNY
+23 
-33 FRHEGGAP
+33 
-41 RLPSSVVSWLPLY
+41 SS
-54 HDMGLMVGLFIPL
+54 
-67 FVGCPVILTSPE
+67 
-79 AFIRK
+79 
-84 PARWMQL
+84 
-91 LAKHQAPFSAAPNF
+91 
-105 AFDLAVAKTSEEDM
+105 
-119 AGLDLGHV
+119 
-127 NTIIN
+127 
-132 GAEQV
+132 
-137 QPNTITKFLR
+137 
-147 RFRPYNLMPAA
+147 
-158 VKPSY
+158 
-163 GMAEAVV
+163 
-170 YLATTKAGSPPTSTE
+170 
-185 FDADSLARG
+185 
-194 HAELSTFETERATRL
+194 
-209 IRYHSDDK
+209 
-217 EPLLRIVDPDSNIE
+217 
-231 LGPGRIGEIW
+231 
-241 IHGKNVS
+241 
-248 TGYHNADDALN
+248 
-259 RDKFQA
+259 
-265 SIREA
+265 
-270 SAGTPRSPWLRTGDL
+270 
-285 GFIVGDEFYIV
+285 
-296 GRMKDLIIQDGVN
+296 
-309 HYPDDIETTVKEF
+309 
-322 TGGRVAAFSV
+322 
-332 SDDGVEHLVI
+332 
-342 AAEVRTE
+342 
-349 HGPDKV
+349 
-355 TIMDFSTIKRLVVS
+355 
-369 ALSKLHGLHVT
+369 
-380 DFLLVPPGALP
+380 
-391 KTTSGKISRAA
+391 
-402 CAKQYGA
+402 
-409 NKLQRSSNVPMT
+409 
-421 DGSVTADKLQ
+421 
-431 KWFREYLS
+431 
-439 THIECHP
+439 

-674 DIQGPS
+674 DIRGPS

-1815 VRGPHR
+1815 VRGPHP

>member
-1 MQYTSGSTA
+1 
-10 NPRGVVLSMRNVT
+10 
-23 ENVDQIIRNY
+23 
-33 FRHEGGAP
+33 
-41 RLPSSVVSWLPLY
+41 
-54 HDMGLMVGLFIPL
+54 
-67 FVGCPVILTSPE
+67 
-79 AFIRK
+79 
-84 PARWMQL
+84 
-91 LAKHQAPFSAAPNF
+91 
-105 AFDLAVAKTSEEDM
+105 
-119 AGLDLGHV
+119 
-127 NTIIN
+127 
-132 GAEQV
+132 
-137 QPNTITKFLR
+137 
-147 RFRPYNLMPAA
+147 
-158 VKPSY
+158 
-163 GMAEAVV
+163 
-170 YLATTKAGSPPTSTE
+170 
-185 FDADSLARG
+185 
-194 HAELSTFETERATRL
+194 
-209 IRYHSDDK
+209 
-217 EPLLRIVDPDSNIE
+217 
-231 LGPGRIGEIW
+231 
-241 IHGKNVS
+241 
-248 TGYHNADDALN
+248 
-259 RDKFQA
+259 
-265 SIREA
+265 
-270 SAGTPRSPWLRTGDL
+270 
-285 GFIVGDEFYIV
+285 
-296 GRMKDLIIQDGVN
+296 
-309 HYPDDIETTVKEF
+309 
-322 TGGRVAAFSV
+322 
-332 SDDGVEHLVI
+332 
-342 AAEVRTE
+342 
-349 HGPDKV
+349 
-355 TIMDFSTIKRLVVS
+355 
-369 ALSKLHGLHVT
+369 
-380 DFLLVPPGALP
+380 
-391 KTTSGKISRAA
+391 
-402 CAKQYGA
+402 
-409 NKLQRSSNVPMT
+409 MT

-759 QRLSDARLEGRRILA
+759 QRLRDARLEGRRILA

-1815 VRGPHR
+1815 VRGPHP

>member
-1 MQYTSGSTA
+1 MVS
-10 NPRGVVLSMRNVT
+10 RVLVHAYRV
-23 ENVDQIIRNY
+23 
-33 FRHEGGAP
+33 
-41 RLPSSVVSWLPLY
+41 SS
-54 HDMGLMVGLFIPL
+54 
-67 FVGCPVILTSPE
+67 
-79 AFIRK
+79 
-84 PARWMQL
+84 
-91 LAKHQAPFSAAPNF
+91 
-105 AFDLAVAKTSEEDM
+105 
-119 AGLDLGHV
+119 
-127 NTIIN
+127 
-132 GAEQV
+132 
-137 QPNTITKFLR
+137 
-147 RFRPYNLMPAA
+147 
-158 VKPSY
+158 
-163 GMAEAVV
+163 
-170 YLATTKAGSPPTSTE
+170 
-185 FDADSLARG
+185 
-194 HAELSTFETERATRL
+194 
-209 IRYHSDDK
+209 
-217 EPLLRIVDPDSNIE
+217 
-231 LGPGRIGEIW
+231 
-241 IHGKNVS
+241 
-248 TGYHNADDALN
+248 
-259 RDKFQA
+259 
-265 SIREA
+265 
-270 SAGTPRSPWLRTGDL
+270 
-285 GFIVGDEFYIV
+285 
-296 GRMKDLIIQDGVN
+296 
-309 HYPDDIETTVKEF
+309 
-322 TGGRVAAFSV
+322 
-332 SDDGVEHLVI
+332 
-342 AAEVRTE
+342 
-349 HGPDKV
+349 
-355 TIMDFSTIKRLVVS
+355 
-369 ALSKLHGLHVT
+369 
-380 DFLLVPPGALP
+380 
-391 KTTSGKISRAA
+391 
-402 CAKQYGA
+402 
-409 NKLQRSSNVPMT
+409 
-421 DGSVTADKLQ
+421 
-431 KWFREYLS
+431 
-439 THIECHP
+439 

-618 GIIPESLRLSRTGVF
+618 GFIPESLRLSRTGVF

-1815 VRGPHR
+1815 VRGPHP

>member
-1 MQYTSGSTA
+1 MVS
-10 NPRGVVLSMRNVT
+10 RVLVHAYRV
-23 ENVDQIIRNY
+23 
-33 FRHEGGAP
+33 
-41 RLPSSVVSWLPLY
+41 SS
-54 HDMGLMVGLFIPL
+54 
-67 FVGCPVILTSPE
+67 
-79 AFIRK
+79 
-84 PARWMQL
+84 
-91 LAKHQAPFSAAPNF
+91 
-105 AFDLAVAKTSEEDM
+105 
-119 AGLDLGHV
+119 
-127 NTIIN
+127 
-132 GAEQV
+132 
-137 QPNTITKFLR
+137 
-147 RFRPYNLMPAA
+147 
-158 VKPSY
+158 
-163 GMAEAVV
+163 
-170 YLATTKAGSPPTSTE
+170 
-185 FDADSLARG
+185 
-194 HAELSTFETERATRL
+194 
-209 IRYHSDDK
+209 
-217 EPLLRIVDPDSNIE
+217 
-231 LGPGRIGEIW
+231 
-241 IHGKNVS
+241 
-248 TGYHNADDALN
+248 
-259 RDKFQA
+259 
-265 SIREA
+265 
-270 SAGTPRSPWLRTGDL
+270 
-285 GFIVGDEFYIV
+285 
-296 GRMKDLIIQDGVN
+296 
-309 HYPDDIETTVKEF
+309 
-322 TGGRVAAFSV
+322 
-332 SDDGVEHLVI
+332 
-342 AAEVRTE
+342 
-349 HGPDKV
+349 
-355 TIMDFSTIKRLVVS
+355 
-369 ALSKLHGLHVT
+369 
-380 DFLLVPPGALP
+380 
-391 KTTSGKISRAA
+391 
-402 CAKQYGA
+402 
-409 NKLQRSSNVPMT
+409 
-421 DGSVTADKLQ
+421 
-431 KWFREYLS
+431 
-439 THIECHP
+439 

-506 LRESHGHADRNTQGR
+506 LRESHGHADRNTLGR

-1815 VRGPHR
+1815 VRGPHP

>member
-1 MQYTSGSTA
+1 
-10 NPRGVVLSMRNVT
+10 
-23 ENVDQIIRNY
+23 
-33 FRHEGGAP
+33 
-41 RLPSSVVSWLPLY
+41 
-54 HDMGLMVGLFIPL
+54 
-67 FVGCPVILTSPE
+67 
-79 AFIRK
+79 
-84 PARWMQL
+84 
-91 LAKHQAPFSAAPNF
+91 
-105 AFDLAVAKTSEEDM
+105 
-119 AGLDLGHV
+119 
-127 NTIIN
+127 
-132 GAEQV
+132 
-137 QPNTITKFLR
+137 
-147 RFRPYNLMPAA
+147 
-158 VKPSY
+158 
-163 GMAEAVV
+163 
-170 YLATTKAGSPPTSTE
+170 
-185 FDADSLARG
+185 
-194 HAELSTFETERATRL
+194 
-209 IRYHSDDK
+209 
-217 EPLLRIVDPDSNIE
+217 
-231 LGPGRIGEIW
+231 
-241 IHGKNVS
+241 
-248 TGYHNADDALN
+248 
-259 RDKFQA
+259 
-265 SIREA
+265 
-270 SAGTPRSPWLRTGDL
+270 
-285 GFIVGDEFYIV
+285 
-296 GRMKDLIIQDGVN
+296 
-309 HYPDDIETTVKEF
+309 
-322 TGGRVAAFSV
+322 
-332 SDDGVEHLVI
+332 
-342 AAEVRTE
+342 
-349 HGPDKV
+349 
-355 TIMDFSTIKRLVVS
+355 
-369 ALSKLHGLHVT
+369 
-380 DFLLVPPGALP
+380 
-391 KTTSGKISRAA
+391 
-402 CAKQYGA
+402 
-409 NKLQRSSNVPMT
+409 MT

-542 GPERLWDFLTEKKC
+542 GPERLWDFLAEKKC

-1815 VRGPHR
+1815 VRGPHP

>member
-1 MQYTSGSTA
+1 MVS
-10 NPRGVVLSMRNVT
+10 RVLVHAYRV
-23 ENVDQIIRNY
+23 
-33 FRHEGGAP
+33 
-41 RLPSSVVSWLPLY
+41 SS
-54 HDMGLMVGLFIPL
+54 
-67 FVGCPVILTSPE
+67 
-79 AFIRK
+79 
-84 PARWMQL
+84 
-91 LAKHQAPFSAAPNF
+91 
-105 AFDLAVAKTSEEDM
+105 
-119 AGLDLGHV
+119 
-127 NTIIN
+127 
-132 GAEQV
+132 
-137 QPNTITKFLR
+137 
-147 RFRPYNLMPAA
+147 
-158 VKPSY
+158 
-163 GMAEAVV
+163 
-170 YLATTKAGSPPTSTE
+170 
-185 FDADSLARG
+185 
-194 HAELSTFETERATRL
+194 
-209 IRYHSDDK
+209 
-217 EPLLRIVDPDSNIE
+217 
-231 LGPGRIGEIW
+231 
-241 IHGKNVS
+241 
-248 TGYHNADDALN
+248 
-259 RDKFQA
+259 
-265 SIREA
+265 
-270 SAGTPRSPWLRTGDL
+270 
-285 GFIVGDEFYIV
+285 
-296 GRMKDLIIQDGVN
+296 
-309 HYPDDIETTVKEF
+309 
-322 TGGRVAAFSV
+322 
-332 SDDGVEHLVI
+332 
-342 AAEVRTE
+342 
-349 HGPDKV
+349 
-355 TIMDFSTIKRLVVS
+355 
-369 ALSKLHGLHVT
+369 
-380 DFLLVPPGALP
+380 
-391 KTTSGKISRAA
+391 
-402 CAKQYGA
+402 
-409 NKLQRSSNVPMT
+409 
-421 DGSVTADKLQ
+421 
-431 KWFREYLS
+431 
-439 THIECHP
+439 

-1603 ANAMTGRHSVYSL
+1603 ANAITGRHSVYSL

-1815 VRGPHR
+1815 VRGPHP

>member
-1 MQYTSGSTA
+1 MVS
-10 NPRGVVLSMRNVT
+10 RVLVHAYRV
-23 ENVDQIIRNY
+23 
-33 FRHEGGAP
+33 
-41 RLPSSVVSWLPLY
+41 SS
-54 HDMGLMVGLFIPL
+54 
-67 FVGCPVILTSPE
+67 
-79 AFIRK
+79 
-84 PARWMQL
+84 
-91 LAKHQAPFSAAPNF
+91 
-105 AFDLAVAKTSEEDM
+105 
-119 AGLDLGHV
+119 
-127 NTIIN
+127 
-132 GAEQV
+132 
-137 QPNTITKFLR
+137 
-147 RFRPYNLMPAA
+147 
-158 VKPSY
+158 
-163 GMAEAVV
+163 
-170 YLATTKAGSPPTSTE
+170 
-185 FDADSLARG
+185 
-194 HAELSTFETERATRL
+194 
-209 IRYHSDDK
+209 
-217 EPLLRIVDPDSNIE
+217 
-231 LGPGRIGEIW
+231 
-241 IHGKNVS
+241 
-248 TGYHNADDALN
+248 
-259 RDKFQA
+259 
-265 SIREA
+265 
-270 SAGTPRSPWLRTGDL
+270 
-285 GFIVGDEFYIV
+285 
-296 GRMKDLIIQDGVN
+296 
-309 HYPDDIETTVKEF
+309 
-322 TGGRVAAFSV
+322 
-332 SDDGVEHLVI
+332 
-342 AAEVRTE
+342 
-349 HGPDKV
+349 
-355 TIMDFSTIKRLVVS
+355 
-369 ALSKLHGLHVT
+369 
-380 DFLLVPPGALP
+380 
-391 KTTSGKISRAA
+391 
-402 CAKQYGA
+402 
-409 NKLQRSSNVPMT
+409 
-421 DGSVTADKLQ
+421 
-431 KWFREYLS
+431 
-439 THIECHP
+439 

-1438 IEVVCEHAAAVLGR
+1438 IEVVCAHAAAVLGR

-1815 VRGPHR
+1815 VRGPHP

>member
-1 MQYTSGSTA
+1 MVS
-10 NPRGVVLSMRNVT
+10 RVLVHAYRV
-23 ENVDQIIRNY
+23 
-33 FRHEGGAP
+33 
-41 RLPSSVVSWLPLY
+41 SS
-54 HDMGLMVGLFIPL
+54 
-67 FVGCPVILTSPE
+67 
-79 AFIRK
+79 
-84 PARWMQL
+84 
-91 LAKHQAPFSAAPNF
+91 
-105 AFDLAVAKTSEEDM
+105 
-119 AGLDLGHV
+119 
-127 NTIIN
+127 
-132 GAEQV
+132 
-137 QPNTITKFLR
+137 
-147 RFRPYNLMPAA
+147 
-158 VKPSY
+158 
-163 GMAEAVV
+163 
-170 YLATTKAGSPPTSTE
+170 
-185 FDADSLARG
+185 
-194 HAELSTFETERATRL
+194 
-209 IRYHSDDK
+209 
-217 EPLLRIVDPDSNIE
+217 
-231 LGPGRIGEIW
+231 
-241 IHGKNVS
+241 
-248 TGYHNADDALN
+248 
-259 RDKFQA
+259 
-265 SIREA
+265 
-270 SAGTPRSPWLRTGDL
+270 
-285 GFIVGDEFYIV
+285 
-296 GRMKDLIIQDGVN
+296 
-309 HYPDDIETTVKEF
+309 
-322 TGGRVAAFSV
+322 
-332 SDDGVEHLVI
+332 
-342 AAEVRTE
+342 
-349 HGPDKV
+349 
-355 TIMDFSTIKRLVVS
+355 
-369 ALSKLHGLHVT
+369 
-380 DFLLVPPGALP
+380 
-391 KTTSGKISRAA
+391 
-402 CAKQYGA
+402 
-409 NKLQRSSNVPMT
+409 
-421 DGSVTADKLQ
+421 
-431 KWFREYLS
+431 
-439 THIECHP
+439 

-1590 LTVLSDQREYRDI
+1590 LTVLSDQHEYRDI

-1815 VRGPHR
+1815 VRGPHP

>member
-1 MQYTSGSTA
+1 
-10 NPRGVVLSMRNVT
+10 
-23 ENVDQIIRNY
+23 
-33 FRHEGGAP
+33 
-41 RLPSSVVSWLPLY
+41 
-54 HDMGLMVGLFIPL
+54 
-67 FVGCPVILTSPE
+67 
-79 AFIRK
+79 
-84 PARWMQL
+84 
-91 LAKHQAPFSAAPNF
+91 
-105 AFDLAVAKTSEEDM
+105 
-119 AGLDLGHV
+119 
-127 NTIIN
+127 
-132 GAEQV
+132 
-137 QPNTITKFLR
+137 
-147 RFRPYNLMPAA
+147 
-158 VKPSY
+158 
-163 GMAEAVV
+163 
-170 YLATTKAGSPPTSTE
+170 
-185 FDADSLARG
+185 
-194 HAELSTFETERATRL
+194 
-209 IRYHSDDK
+209 
-217 EPLLRIVDPDSNIE
+217 
-231 LGPGRIGEIW
+231 
-241 IHGKNVS
+241 
-248 TGYHNADDALN
+248 
-259 RDKFQA
+259 
-265 SIREA
+265 
-270 SAGTPRSPWLRTGDL
+270 
-285 GFIVGDEFYIV
+285 
-296 GRMKDLIIQDGVN
+296 
-309 HYPDDIETTVKEF
+309 
-322 TGGRVAAFSV
+322 
-332 SDDGVEHLVI
+332 
-342 AAEVRTE
+342 
-349 HGPDKV
+349 
-355 TIMDFSTIKRLVVS
+355 
-369 ALSKLHGLHVT
+369 
-380 DFLLVPPGALP
+380 
-391 KTTSGKISRAA
+391 
-402 CAKQYGA
+402 
-409 NKLQRSSNVPMT
+409 MT

-1509 QIDGHGSSAAAA
+1509 QIDGHGSSAAVA

-1815 VRGPHR
+1815 VRGPHP

>member
-1 MQYTSGSTA
+1 
-10 NPRGVVLSMRNVT
+10 
-23 ENVDQIIRNY
+23 
-33 FRHEGGAP
+33 
-41 RLPSSVVSWLPLY
+41 
-54 HDMGLMVGLFIPL
+54 
-67 FVGCPVILTSPE
+67 
-79 AFIRK
+79 
-84 PARWMQL
+84 
-91 LAKHQAPFSAAPNF
+91 
-105 AFDLAVAKTSEEDM
+105 
-119 AGLDLGHV
+119 
-127 NTIIN
+127 
-132 GAEQV
+132 
-137 QPNTITKFLR
+137 
-147 RFRPYNLMPAA
+147 
-158 VKPSY
+158 
-163 GMAEAVV
+163 
-170 YLATTKAGSPPTSTE
+170 
-185 FDADSLARG
+185 
-194 HAELSTFETERATRL
+194 
-209 IRYHSDDK
+209 
-217 EPLLRIVDPDSNIE
+217 
-231 LGPGRIGEIW
+231 
-241 IHGKNVS
+241 
-248 TGYHNADDALN
+248 
-259 RDKFQA
+259 
-265 SIREA
+265 
-270 SAGTPRSPWLRTGDL
+270 
-285 GFIVGDEFYIV
+285 
-296 GRMKDLIIQDGVN
+296 
-309 HYPDDIETTVKEF
+309 
-322 TGGRVAAFSV
+322 
-332 SDDGVEHLVI
+332 
-342 AAEVRTE
+342 
-349 HGPDKV
+349 
-355 TIMDFSTIKRLVVS
+355 
-369 ALSKLHGLHVT
+369 
-380 DFLLVPPGALP
+380 
-391 KTTSGKISRAA
+391 
-402 CAKQYGA
+402 
-409 NKLQRSSNVPMT
+409 MT

-717 ISPEPWGGFR
+717 ISTEPWGGFR

-1815 VRGPHR
+1815 VRGPHP

>member
-1 MQYTSGSTA
+1 
-10 NPRGVVLSMRNVT
+10 
-23 ENVDQIIRNY
+23 
-33 FRHEGGAP
+33 
-41 RLPSSVVSWLPLY
+41 
-54 HDMGLMVGLFIPL
+54 
-67 FVGCPVILTSPE
+67 
-79 AFIRK
+79 
-84 PARWMQL
+84 
-91 LAKHQAPFSAAPNF
+91 
-105 AFDLAVAKTSEEDM
+105 
-119 AGLDLGHV
+119 
-127 NTIIN
+127 
-132 GAEQV
+132 
-137 QPNTITKFLR
+137 
-147 RFRPYNLMPAA
+147 
-158 VKPSY
+158 
-163 GMAEAVV
+163 
-170 YLATTKAGSPPTSTE
+170 
-185 FDADSLARG
+185 
-194 HAELSTFETERATRL
+194 
-209 IRYHSDDK
+209 
-217 EPLLRIVDPDSNIE
+217 
-231 LGPGRIGEIW
+231 
-241 IHGKNVS
+241 
-248 TGYHNADDALN
+248 
-259 RDKFQA
+259 
-265 SIREA
+265 
-270 SAGTPRSPWLRTGDL
+270 
-285 GFIVGDEFYIV
+285 
-296 GRMKDLIIQDGVN
+296 
-309 HYPDDIETTVKEF
+309 
-322 TGGRVAAFSV
+322 
-332 SDDGVEHLVI
+332 
-342 AAEVRTE
+342 
-349 HGPDKV
+349 
-355 TIMDFSTIKRLVVS
+355 
-369 ALSKLHGLHVT
+369 
-380 DFLLVPPGALP
+380 
-391 KTTSGKISRAA
+391 
-402 CAKQYGA
+402 
-409 NKLQRSSNVPMT
+409 MT

-431 KWFREYLS
+431 KWFREYVS

-1603 ANAMTGRHSVYSL
+1603 ANAVTGRHSVYSL

-1815 VRGPHR
+1815 VRGPHP

>member
-1 MQYTSGSTA
+1 
-10 NPRGVVLSMRNVT
+10 
-23 ENVDQIIRNY
+23 
-33 FRHEGGAP
+33 
-41 RLPSSVVSWLPLY
+41 
-54 HDMGLMVGLFIPL
+54 
-67 FVGCPVILTSPE
+67 
-79 AFIRK
+79 
-84 PARWMQL
+84 
-91 LAKHQAPFSAAPNF
+91 
-105 AFDLAVAKTSEEDM
+105 
-119 AGLDLGHV
+119 
-127 NTIIN
+127 
-132 GAEQV
+132 
-137 QPNTITKFLR
+137 
-147 RFRPYNLMPAA
+147 
-158 VKPSY
+158 
-163 GMAEAVV
+163 
-170 YLATTKAGSPPTSTE
+170 
-185 FDADSLARG
+185 
-194 HAELSTFETERATRL
+194 
-209 IRYHSDDK
+209 
-217 EPLLRIVDPDSNIE
+217 
-231 LGPGRIGEIW
+231 
-241 IHGKNVS
+241 
-248 TGYHNADDALN
+248 
-259 RDKFQA
+259 
-265 SIREA
+265 
-270 SAGTPRSPWLRTGDL
+270 
-285 GFIVGDEFYIV
+285 
-296 GRMKDLIIQDGVN
+296 
-309 HYPDDIETTVKEF
+309 
-322 TGGRVAAFSV
+322 
-332 SDDGVEHLVI
+332 
-342 AAEVRTE
+342 
-349 HGPDKV
+349 
-355 TIMDFSTIKRLVVS
+355 
-369 ALSKLHGLHVT
+369 
-380 DFLLVPPGALP
+380 
-391 KTTSGKISRAA
+391 
-402 CAKQYGA
+402 
-409 NKLQRSSNVPMT
+409 MT

-497 LLNQRSADS
+497 LLNQGSADS

>member
-1 MQYTSGSTA
+1 MVS
-10 NPRGVVLSMRNVT
+10 RVLVHAYRV
-23 ENVDQIIRNY
+23 
-33 FRHEGGAP
+33 
-41 RLPSSVVSWLPLY
+41 SS
-54 HDMGLMVGLFIPL
+54 
-67 FVGCPVILTSPE
+67 
-79 AFIRK
+79 
-84 PARWMQL
+84 
-91 LAKHQAPFSAAPNF
+91 
-105 AFDLAVAKTSEEDM
+105 
-119 AGLDLGHV
+119 
-127 NTIIN
+127 
-132 GAEQV
+132 
-137 QPNTITKFLR
+137 
-147 RFRPYNLMPAA
+147 
-158 VKPSY
+158 
-163 GMAEAVV
+163 
-170 YLATTKAGSPPTSTE
+170 
-185 FDADSLARG
+185 
-194 HAELSTFETERATRL
+194 
-209 IRYHSDDK
+209 
-217 EPLLRIVDPDSNIE
+217 
-231 LGPGRIGEIW
+231 
-241 IHGKNVS
+241 
-248 TGYHNADDALN
+248 
-259 RDKFQA
+259 
-265 SIREA
+265 
-270 SAGTPRSPWLRTGDL
+270 
-285 GFIVGDEFYIV
+285 
-296 GRMKDLIIQDGVN
+296 
-309 HYPDDIETTVKEF
+309 
-322 TGGRVAAFSV
+322 
-332 SDDGVEHLVI
+332 
-342 AAEVRTE
+342 
-349 HGPDKV
+349 
-355 TIMDFSTIKRLVVS
+355 
-369 ALSKLHGLHVT
+369 
-380 DFLLVPPGALP
+380 
-391 KTTSGKISRAA
+391 
-402 CAKQYGA
+402 
-409 NKLQRSSNVPMT
+409 
-421 DGSVTADKLQ
+421 
-431 KWFREYLS
+431 
-439 THIECHP
+439 

-744 ADGMVRGEGCGVIVL
+744 ADGMVRCEGCGVIVL

-799 GVLENACKSARV
+799 GVLQNACKSARV

-1815 VRGPHR
+1815 VRGPHP

>member
-1 MQYTSGSTA
+1 MVS
-10 NPRGVVLSMRNVT
+10 RVLVHAYRV
-23 ENVDQIIRNY
+23 
-33 FRHEGGAP
+33 
-41 RLPSSVVSWLPLY
+41 SS
-54 HDMGLMVGLFIPL
+54 
-67 FVGCPVILTSPE
+67 
-79 AFIRK
+79 
-84 PARWMQL
+84 
-91 LAKHQAPFSAAPNF
+91 
-105 AFDLAVAKTSEEDM
+105 
-119 AGLDLGHV
+119 
-127 NTIIN
+127 
-132 GAEQV
+132 
-137 QPNTITKFLR
+137 
-147 RFRPYNLMPAA
+147 
-158 VKPSY
+158 
-163 GMAEAVV
+163 
-170 YLATTKAGSPPTSTE
+170 
-185 FDADSLARG
+185 
-194 HAELSTFETERATRL
+194 
-209 IRYHSDDK
+209 
-217 EPLLRIVDPDSNIE
+217 
-231 LGPGRIGEIW
+231 
-241 IHGKNVS
+241 
-248 TGYHNADDALN
+248 
-259 RDKFQA
+259 
-265 SIREA
+265 
-270 SAGTPRSPWLRTGDL
+270 
-285 GFIVGDEFYIV
+285 
-296 GRMKDLIIQDGVN
+296 
-309 HYPDDIETTVKEF
+309 
-322 TGGRVAAFSV
+322 
-332 SDDGVEHLVI
+332 
-342 AAEVRTE
+342 
-349 HGPDKV
+349 
-355 TIMDFSTIKRLVVS
+355 
-369 ALSKLHGLHVT
+369 
-380 DFLLVPPGALP
+380 
-391 KTTSGKISRAA
+391 
-402 CAKQYGA
+402 
-409 NKLQRSSNVPMT
+409 
-421 DGSVTADKLQ
+421 
-431 KWFREYLS
+431 
-439 THIECHP
+439 

-1093 LRDVIWGHD
+1093 LRDMIWGHD

-1815 VRGPHR
+1815 VRGPHP

>member
-1 MQYTSGSTA
+1 
-10 NPRGVVLSMRNVT
+10 
-23 ENVDQIIRNY
+23 
-33 FRHEGGAP
+33 
-41 RLPSSVVSWLPLY
+41 
-54 HDMGLMVGLFIPL
+54 
-67 FVGCPVILTSPE
+67 
-79 AFIRK
+79 
-84 PARWMQL
+84 
-91 LAKHQAPFSAAPNF
+91 
-105 AFDLAVAKTSEEDM
+105 
-119 AGLDLGHV
+119 
-127 NTIIN
+127 
-132 GAEQV
+132 
-137 QPNTITKFLR
+137 
-147 RFRPYNLMPAA
+147 
-158 VKPSY
+158 
-163 GMAEAVV
+163 
-170 YLATTKAGSPPTSTE
+170 
-185 FDADSLARG
+185 
-194 HAELSTFETERATRL
+194 
-209 IRYHSDDK
+209 
-217 EPLLRIVDPDSNIE
+217 
-231 LGPGRIGEIW
+231 
-241 IHGKNVS
+241 
-248 TGYHNADDALN
+248 
-259 RDKFQA
+259 
-265 SIREA
+265 
-270 SAGTPRSPWLRTGDL
+270 
-285 GFIVGDEFYIV
+285 
-296 GRMKDLIIQDGVN
+296 
-309 HYPDDIETTVKEF
+309 
-322 TGGRVAAFSV
+322 
-332 SDDGVEHLVI
+332 
-342 AAEVRTE
+342 
-349 HGPDKV
+349 
-355 TIMDFSTIKRLVVS
+355 
-369 ALSKLHGLHVT
+369 
-380 DFLLVPPGALP
+380 
-391 KTTSGKISRAA
+391 
-402 CAKQYGA
+402 
-409 NKLQRSSNVPMT
+409 MT

-431 KWFREYLS
+431 KWFREYVS

-521 GSINEP
+521 GIINEP

-674 DIQGPS
+674 DIQGPP

-868 IAGLIKAVLMV
+868 IAGLIKVVLMV

-1815 VRGPHR
+1815 VRGPHP

>member
-1 MQYTSGSTA
+1 
-10 NPRGVVLSMRNVT
+10 
-23 ENVDQIIRNY
+23 
-33 FRHEGGAP
+33 
-41 RLPSSVVSWLPLY
+41 
-54 HDMGLMVGLFIPL
+54 
-67 FVGCPVILTSPE
+67 
-79 AFIRK
+79 
-84 PARWMQL
+84 
-91 LAKHQAPFSAAPNF
+91 
-105 AFDLAVAKTSEEDM
+105 
-119 AGLDLGHV
+119 
-127 NTIIN
+127 
-132 GAEQV
+132 
-137 QPNTITKFLR
+137 
-147 RFRPYNLMPAA
+147 
-158 VKPSY
+158 
-163 GMAEAVV
+163 
-170 YLATTKAGSPPTSTE
+170 
-185 FDADSLARG
+185 
-194 HAELSTFETERATRL
+194 
-209 IRYHSDDK
+209 
-217 EPLLRIVDPDSNIE
+217 
-231 LGPGRIGEIW
+231 
-241 IHGKNVS
+241 
-248 TGYHNADDALN
+248 
-259 RDKFQA
+259 
-265 SIREA
+265 
-270 SAGTPRSPWLRTGDL
+270 
-285 GFIVGDEFYIV
+285 
-296 GRMKDLIIQDGVN
+296 
-309 HYPDDIETTVKEF
+309 
-322 TGGRVAAFSV
+322 
-332 SDDGVEHLVI
+332 
-342 AAEVRTE
+342 
-349 HGPDKV
+349 
-355 TIMDFSTIKRLVVS
+355 
-369 ALSKLHGLHVT
+369 
-380 DFLLVPPGALP
+380 
-391 KTTSGKISRAA
+391 
-402 CAKQYGA
+402 
-409 NKLQRSSNVPMT
+409 MT

-1603 ANAMTGRHSVYSL
+1603 ANAMTGRHSVCSL

-1680 GVALIDTYLPSQ
+1680 RVALIDTYLPSQ

-1815 VRGPHR
+1815 VRGPHP

>member
-1 MQYTSGSTA
+1 
-10 NPRGVVLSMRNVT
+10 
-23 ENVDQIIRNY
+23 
-33 FRHEGGAP
+33 
-41 RLPSSVVSWLPLY
+41 
-54 HDMGLMVGLFIPL
+54 
-67 FVGCPVILTSPE
+67 
-79 AFIRK
+79 
-84 PARWMQL
+84 
-91 LAKHQAPFSAAPNF
+91 
-105 AFDLAVAKTSEEDM
+105 
-119 AGLDLGHV
+119 
-127 NTIIN
+127 
-132 GAEQV
+132 
-137 QPNTITKFLR
+137 
-147 RFRPYNLMPAA
+147 
-158 VKPSY
+158 
-163 GMAEAVV
+163 
-170 YLATTKAGSPPTSTE
+170 
-185 FDADSLARG
+185 
-194 HAELSTFETERATRL
+194 
-209 IRYHSDDK
+209 
-217 EPLLRIVDPDSNIE
+217 
-231 LGPGRIGEIW
+231 
-241 IHGKNVS
+241 
-248 TGYHNADDALN
+248 
-259 RDKFQA
+259 
-265 SIREA
+265 
-270 SAGTPRSPWLRTGDL
+270 
-285 GFIVGDEFYIV
+285 
-296 GRMKDLIIQDGVN
+296 
-309 HYPDDIETTVKEF
+309 
-322 TGGRVAAFSV
+322 
-332 SDDGVEHLVI
+332 
-342 AAEVRTE
+342 
-349 HGPDKV
+349 
-355 TIMDFSTIKRLVVS
+355 
-369 ALSKLHGLHVT
+369 
-380 DFLLVPPGALP
+380 
-391 KTTSGKISRAA
+391 
-402 CAKQYGA
+402 
-409 NKLQRSSNVPMT
+409 MT

-431 KWFREYLS
+431 KWFREYVS

-486 DNPSANDLIDS
+486 DNPSANDLTDS

-674 DIQGPS
+674 DIQGPP

-1815 VRGPHR
+1815 VRGPHP

>member
-1 MQYTSGSTA
+1 MVS
-10 NPRGVVLSMRNVT
+10 RVLVHAYRV
-23 ENVDQIIRNY
+23 
-33 FRHEGGAP
+33 
-41 RLPSSVVSWLPLY
+41 SS
-54 HDMGLMVGLFIPL
+54 
-67 FVGCPVILTSPE
+67 
-79 AFIRK
+79 
-84 PARWMQL
+84 
-91 LAKHQAPFSAAPNF
+91 
-105 AFDLAVAKTSEEDM
+105 
-119 AGLDLGHV
+119 
-127 NTIIN
+127 
-132 GAEQV
+132 
-137 QPNTITKFLR
+137 
-147 RFRPYNLMPAA
+147 
-158 VKPSY
+158 
-163 GMAEAVV
+163 
-170 YLATTKAGSPPTSTE
+170 
-185 FDADSLARG
+185 
-194 HAELSTFETERATRL
+194 
-209 IRYHSDDK
+209 
-217 EPLLRIVDPDSNIE
+217 
-231 LGPGRIGEIW
+231 
-241 IHGKNVS
+241 
-248 TGYHNADDALN
+248 
-259 RDKFQA
+259 
-265 SIREA
+265 
-270 SAGTPRSPWLRTGDL
+270 
-285 GFIVGDEFYIV
+285 
-296 GRMKDLIIQDGVN
+296 
-309 HYPDDIETTVKEF
+309 
-322 TGGRVAAFSV
+322 
-332 SDDGVEHLVI
+332 
-342 AAEVRTE
+342 
-349 HGPDKV
+349 
-355 TIMDFSTIKRLVVS
+355 
-369 ALSKLHGLHVT
+369 
-380 DFLLVPPGALP
+380 
-391 KTTSGKISRAA
+391 
-402 CAKQYGA
+402 
-409 NKLQRSSNVPMT
+409 
-421 DGSVTADKLQ
+421 
-431 KWFREYLS
+431 
-439 THIECHP
+439 

-1365 WASVFSGYRP
+1365 WASAFSGYRP

-1815 VRGPHR
+1815 VRGPHP